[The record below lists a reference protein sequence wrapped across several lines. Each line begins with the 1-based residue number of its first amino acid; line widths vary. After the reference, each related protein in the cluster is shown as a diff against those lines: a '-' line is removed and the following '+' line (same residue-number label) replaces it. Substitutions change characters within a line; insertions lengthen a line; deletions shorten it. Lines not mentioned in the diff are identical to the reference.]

1 MPANVARLSASDVV
15 KKFRGRCDSRNKQ
28 PVARPSCGDIK
39 ELALGRDH
47 LVQFELIRDVRDA
60 VVEGQ
65 DALVTGHHDDR
76 AEFEPF
82 GQMHR
87 RKEHAAHGPSLALAR
102 RAWLEAGVSNR
113 VPCSGHLIMGA
124 HEGPDLVRRNAVV
137 ILMSVE
143 LMLNATNLAL
153 VAFSRRFG
161 SIDERGSVFVVF
173 IFVVAAAEVAV
184 GLAIILSAYRN
195 RPTVDVDE
203 IRQMKG

>member
-1 MPANVARLSASDVV
+1 MAVPLGAFIAVSAIL
-15 KKFRGRCDSRNKQ
+15 FFIG
-28 PVARPSCGDIK
+28 
-39 ELALGRDH
+39 
-47 LVQFELIRDVRDA
+47 
-60 VVEGQ
+60 
-65 DALVTGHHDDR
+65 T
-76 AEFEPF
+76 
-82 GQMHR
+82 
-87 RKEHAAHGPSLALAR
+87 
-102 RAWLEAGVSNR
+102 AGV
-113 VPCSGHLIMGA
+113 
-124 HEGPDLVRRNAVV
+124 LVRRNAVV